1 MSKDSLCC
9 GVRST
14 SNASLLITSLIDTGV
29 ERTPQHNESFDIT
42 GPEIMNYKELIQRTA
57 VVLNKSL

>member
-14 SNASLLITSLIDTGV
+14 SNASLLITSLIDTGAIILYAQLGNTIPGN
-29 ERTPQHNESFDIT
+29 RSTKRFKI
-42 GPEIMNYKELIQRTA
+42 G
-57 VVLNKSL
+57 

>member
-14 SNASLLITSLIDTGV
+14 SNASLLITSLIDTGA
-29 ERTPQHNESFDIT
+29 
-42 GPEIMNYKELIQRTA
+42 IMYAQLGNTIPGNRSTKRFKIG
-57 VVLNKSL
+57 

>member
-1 MSKDSLCC
+1 MSCTQYLLTQIGIIGK
-9 GVRST
+9 ST
-14 SNASLLITSLIDTGV
+14 IGINKLALLV

-57 VVLNKSL
+57 ELNYS